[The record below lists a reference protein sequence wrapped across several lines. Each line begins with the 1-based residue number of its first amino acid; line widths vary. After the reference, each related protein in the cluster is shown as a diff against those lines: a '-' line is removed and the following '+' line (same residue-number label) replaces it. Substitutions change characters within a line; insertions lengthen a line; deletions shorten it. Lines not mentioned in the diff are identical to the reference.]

1 MAGVQVLREFQRRRA
16 NDGARFRQWQV
27 DTRCPFTT
35 MSAYEG
41 PAVSS
46 PAGMAAIIAS
56 ITFSVACVE
65 YQTE

>member
-1 MAGVQVLREFQRRRA
+1 MALASRSRIVETL
-16 NDGARFRQWQV
+16 
-27 DTRCPFTT
+27 CPFTT
-35 MSAYEG
+35 ISAFEG

-46 PAGMAAIIAS
+46 PGGMAAIIAS